1 MGQNII
7 VKATNDKDYDVQYKA
22 SIEKKYA
29 TGWDYYDADFNWSSM
44 LPAGTNEEIIVSTGN
59 GESIAET
66 GTFRM
71 KVEIENAAGSID
83 KMYTVPV
90 KITR

>member
-1 MGQNII
+1 
-7 VKATNDKDYDVQYKA
+7 
-22 SIEKKYA
+22 
-29 TGWDYYDADFNWSSM
+29 M

-83 KMYTVPV
+83 KMYTVSV